1 VRFRTRA
8 GYSVPKPTPVIQI
21 SYSYGRIVLL
31 YSCSNCGKLLLYGAN
46 DACLKDGP
54 TGQHV
59 PLQQY
64 RHNLKTI
71 LTHSINTHNPTIF
84 LVTPPPINELHLTE
98 LDLKKGFGSVTR
110 LQKVT
115 AQYAEV
121 VREVAKEYEDKKVV
135 LVDLWEALMEA
146 RLRLTPTYEGQS
158 QQRDDEGLRK
168 LLVDGLHLTG
178 AGYKVFSDTI
188 LPLVG
193 KDWTRELSEDPAW
206 IFP

>member
-1 VRFRTRA
+1 MEK
-8 GYSVPKPTPVIQI
+8 GYS
-21 SYSYGRIVLL
+21 
-31 YSCSNCGKLLLYGAN
+31 
-46 DACLKDGP
+46 
-54 TGQHV
+54 
-59 PLQQY
+59 
-64 RHNLKTI
+64 
-71 LTHSINTHNPTIF
+71 
-84 LVTPPPINELHLTE
+84 
-98 LDLKKGFGSVTR
+98 SVTR
-110 LQKVT
+110 HQKVT

-146 RLRLTPTYEGQS
+146 RLTLTPTYEVQS
-158 QQRDDEGLRK
+158 QKRDDEGLRK

-193 KDWTRELSEDPAW
+193 KDWASELPEDPAW

>member
-1 VRFRTRA
+1 VRFDIKGRLVSAKAQNR
-8 GYSVPKPTPVIQI
+8 YSLP
-21 SYSYGRIVLL
+21 YSYGRMVLL
-31 YSCSNCGKLLLYGAN
+31 YSFSDCGKLILYGAN

-84 LVTPPPINELHLTE
+84 LITPPPINELHLTE
-98 LDLKKGFGSVTR
+98 LDLKKGYSSVTR

-121 VREVAKEYEDKKVV
+121 VREVAKEYEDEKVV

-146 RLRLTPTYEGQS
+146 RLSLTPVYEVQGEK
-158 QQRDDEGLRK
+158 RDDEGLRK

-193 KDWTRELSEDPAW
+193 KDWASELPEDPAW